1 MASLNKKLLTIR
13 EASEILG
20 VATSILRRWEKEG
33 KKLIDGMKKVIK

>member
-1 MASLNKKLLTIR
+1 MVSMNKKLLTIR

-33 KKLIDGMKKVIK
+33 KEDINYFV